1 MVLQSWG
8 GAIRIFPAVPAAWPD
23 LVFGDFRA
31 EGAFLVSARR
41 SGGRTAWIRVKSLA
55 GEPCVVECD
64 WGGETPAH
72 RGAGTMRRLSDRRI
86 ALSLRRSEEH
96 TSELQSLMRYSYAGF
111 CSKNKTT

>member
-64 WGGETPAH
+64 WGGEPPAH
-72 RGAGTMRRLSDRRI
+72 RGAGTRRRPSDRR
-86 ALSLRRSEEH
+86 AHLAPCAGGEGV
-96 TSELQSLMRYSYAGF
+96 LQRVSGGTRGREQG
-111 CSKNKTT
+111 CGCG